1 MKHNWEYK
9 RLGEVAPSMPYKGYI
24 NPINGKYWCLNL
36 DKIEVNSGKVL
47 DYDFVEETE
56 LDGSVHKFT
65 VGNVLFSKLRPNLN
79 KVIVPE
85 QNGYCTTELVPL
97 RPLNILN
104 RYFLAYYL
112 RNPKFVDFLIGKTG
126 GAKMPRVKM
135 DIFWNTAIPVPPME
149 VQEQIVAELDK
160 INEVICDCRKL
171 LYNLDALAQS
181 LFYDT
186 FGDPVTNPKGWP
198 MHKLFEECIDIVDGD
213 HSAPPKAESGIPFI
227 TISNIDKSRNS
238 IDFSD
243 TFFVPQDYYNNL
255 KENRKARKGD
265 VLYTVTGSYG
275 ITVLINNDEPFCFQR
290 HIGLLRPKKTL
301 NSVFLAHWGRTEA
314 IKHVADSVA
323 TGIAQKTVS
332 LSSLRKFPIIIPPLS
347 LQNQFAA
354 KVERIEEQKK
364 AVEATIAELQTL
376 LDSRMDY
383 WFN

>member
-1 MKHNWEYK
+1 
-9 RLGEVAPSMPYKGYI
+9 MPYKGYI

>member
-198 MHKLFEECIDIVDGD
+198 VKKLASISQLINGRAYKQEELL
-213 HSAPPKAESGIPFI
+213 
-227 TISNIDKSRNS
+227 DKGKYRVIRVGNFFTNS
-238 IDFSD
+238 
-243 TFFVPQDYYNNL
+243 DYYYSDL
-255 KENRKARKGD
+255 ELPSDKYLENGD
-265 VLYTVTGSYG
+265 LLFAWSASFGAFIWSGEKVIYHYHIWKIIYDDNILNKQFYKFLLNEMTSSFMKDLHGIGMMHLTKTGMENY
-275 ITVLINNDEPFCFQR
+275 
-290 HIGLLRPKKTL
+290 LLP
-301 NSVFLAHWGRTEA
+301 
-314 IKHVADSVA
+314 
-323 TGIAQKTVS
+323 
-332 LSSLRKFPIIIPPLS
+332 IPPLA
-347 LQNQFAA
+347 LQERFAA
-354 KVERIEEQKK
+354 QVEAIEEQKK